1 MAPDSDQDDQGG
13 FDEDIEFD
21 LARFDDGTDGDT
33 KWNEENNQQR
43 FEAAGKNIRR
53 RKRFTNEDAVDEF
66 LHEYRDIAGKASLKD
81 GSNLFHV
88 LVETVKHTD
97 DIEPEHV
104 ELLVRRLVKD
114 YPDLL
119 KYPNKDGHNPVF
131 MAIRATKPQLVEYMI
146 SACAKDKGKPIFAEC
161 LNDAL
166 SRKAPGGGHT
176 CLHAAFKE
184 RLNPGTTRM
193 LIESASDE
201 ALAVQDDLGKTPLH
215 YAVSFGQCTDV
226 RADLIDLFIQR
237 DFKAIESKSR
247 PQKTFLDLSDKGGS
261 SIYQEHQNTRITV
274 TRTIAEKQRKANE
287 SNNQNQIN
295 VVTSSDKPASREP
308 KSQTGTRDSRHAVSA
323 KPAGDRDAERYGG
336 VVDARKGLDERE
348 ELRQK
353 KKAEEAKER
362 ATAGRDA
369 SQNRSTKIHEL
380 DNKAAQLTVPAANGA
395 RQQEPAPNTPIKRS
409 NTARLN
415 SRPDQKEEP
424 PVRPVPAPRKS
435 TPNLAVALATCTKNS
450 DKILLSLKLHY
461 MRTRN
466 AEMVISF
473 LYGTNMDDI
482 QISFDYDRLPRN
494 MLWDVFVKQFG
505 ADTKS
510 GLKFD
515 RVLQYATFPRVEVR
529 PKDRVVE
536 RERQAEIKSGIRQL
550 GPLGRKD
557 MKYFFDWLYEKGVRH
572 IIKLSVED
580 TGDLGEKVHS
590 DQAIQESLER
600 FIVEHL
606 DWRKADLD
614 PETILHVSSRVIEKE
629 APTLEDP
636 KNTELV
642 PDRQLKQL
650 CLRWSGSNA
659 VLRAW
664 SEPDGLPML
673 PKLRRIYLF
682 QPPSNKTYDNLQW
695 INKKVN
701 EFRTRLNVSRK
712 MVQAREIPA
721 SGNQGVPGDGVI
733 FDDVEVI
740 ATDSGTDESKVA
752 FRDSSRSTAS
762 APVQGINS
770 HRWLIAAERFASEMI
785 PFWQNTVK
793 DFLESRQ
800 NRGTPERVEDDVV
813 LALIDDGVD
822 TFDMFDKTLSNQVL
836 EGKSFDFH
844 DGKVRPPFSSAK
856 GHGTVMANMILR
868 ICPMAKIYP
877 IRLKTYDNADGNSSI
892 DVNYAAKAVQ
902 AALDKKATI
911 ISMSWTLPMKD
922 DKSGSK
928 DRLHTVLQKAVDS
941 KVLMFCSAPDKGKF
955 TAFDYPSG
963 PWRDS
968 FFRIGAA
975 HADGTVFNWTPEDGI
990 AYVLPGVDVI
1000 KDQGGSS
1007 SFEPPLAREARTR
1020 VGDVKYQTGSSVS
1033 TALAAGLAAM
1043 IIYSIKASI
1052 MAVKTANQNKGTIVG
1067 IAIPDNGANL
1077 IADPDAMRRAFANLG
1092 TVTPNKFIQVWEE
1105 LDKVTEMLEAS
1116 RSPETK
1122 LKRTERF
1129 VKFGLKLSNSVK
1141 QE

>member
-1 MAPDSDQDDQGG
+1 MAPDSDQDYQGD
-13 FDEDIEFD
+13 FDEEFD
-21 LARFDDGTDGDT
+21 FDLGGIDGGTGGET
-33 KWNEENNQQR
+33 KWNEENNQKR
-43 FEAAGKNIRR
+43 FEAAGKRIRT
-53 RKRFTNEDAVDEF
+53 RKRFTNGDDVDEF
-66 LHEYRDIAGKASLKD
+66 LHEYRDIAGKPSLKD
-81 GSNLFHV
+81 GGNLLHV
-88 LVETVKHTD
+88 LVEAVKHTD

-104 ELLVRRLVKD
+104 ELLVRRLVKF

-146 SACAKDKGKPIFAEC
+146 SACVKDKEHPIYGKC

-166 SRKAPGGGHT
+166 STNAPGGGQT
-176 CLHAAFKE
+176 CLHIAFKE
-184 RLNPGTTRM
+184 RLNPSTTRM

-226 RADLIDLFIQR
+226 RADLIDLFIKR
-237 DFKAIESKSR
+237 DFKAIQSQSS
-247 PQKTFLDLSDKGGS
+247 PQKTFLDLCDKGGS
-261 SIYQEHQNTRITV
+261 SVYQEHQNTRVTV
-274 TRTIAEKQRKANE
+274 TRTIAEKQRKANK
-287 SNNQNQIN
+287 SNNHNQIN
-295 VVTSSDKPASREP
+295 SVTLSDKPAPRGP
-308 KSQTGTRDSRHAVSA
+308 KFQTGTRDSRHAASA

-336 VVDARKGLDERE
+336 VADARKGLDERE

-362 ATAGRDA
+362 ATAGRDE
-369 SQNRSTKIHEL
+369 SQNRSTKIDEP
-380 DNKAAQLTVPAANGA
+380 DNKVAQLTVPAANGA

-409 NTARLN
+409 NTARFN
-415 SRPDQKEEP
+415 SRADQKEEP
-424 PVRPVPAPRKS
+424 LVRPVSVPRKS
-435 TPNLAVALATCTKNS
+435 APNLAAVLAVCNKNS

-461 MRTRN
+461 MRTRS
-466 AEMVISF
+466 AEMVIFF

-494 MLWDVFVKQFG
+494 MLWDIFVKQFG
-505 ADTKS
+505 ADNKS

-515 RVLQYATFPRVEVR
+515 RVLQYVAFPRVEVR
-529 PKDRVVE
+529 PKDRTVE

-550 GPLGRKD
+550 GPHGRKD

-580 TGDLGEKVHS
+580 AGDFGEKVHS
-590 DQAIQESLER
+590 DQAIQESLDR

-629 APTLEDP
+629 VPTPEDP

-650 CLRWSGSNA
+650 YLSFIVGR
-659 VLRAW
+659 
-664 SEPDGLPML
+664 GLME
-673 PKLRRIYLF
+673 K
-682 QPPSNKTYDNLQW
+682 KTYDNLQW

-701 EFRTRLNVSRK
+701 EFRTRLNASRK
-712 MVQAREIPA
+712 IVQDREIAA
-721 SGNQGVPGDGVI
+721 SGNQGALDDGLV
-733 FDDVEVI
+733 FGDVEVI
-740 ATDSGTDESKVA
+740 ATDSGTDESKVTS
-752 FRDSSRSTAS
+752 RDSSPFTAS

-770 HRWLIAAERFASEMI
+770 HRWLISTERFASEMI

-813 LALIDDGVD
+813 LALVDDGVD
-822 TFDMFDKTLSNQVL
+822 TFDMFDKSLSNQVL

-856 GHGTVMANMILR
+856 GHGTVMANMILH
-868 ICPMAKIYP
+868 ICPMAKVYP
-877 IRLKTYDNADGNSSI
+877 IRLKTYDNADGSSSI

-911 ISMSWTLPMKD
+911 ISMSWTLPMGD

-1000 KDQGGSS
+1000 KDQRGSS
-1007 SFEPPLAREARTR
+1007 SFETLSAREVRTR
-1020 VGDVKYQTGSSVS
+1020 VVDVKYQTGSSVA

-1043 IIYSIKASI
+1043 IIYCVKASI

-1077 IADPDAMRRAFANLG
+1077 VADPDAMRRAFASLG
-1092 TVTPNKFIQVWEE
+1092 TVTPKKFIQVWEE
-1105 LDKVTEMLEAS
+1105 LDKVTEMLEAL
-1116 RSPETK
+1116 RSQSSNPETK

-1129 VKFGLKLSNSVK
+1129 VEFGLKLSNSVK
-1141 QE
+1141 QEQIYFSRP